1 MSNEYSVS
9 CAKGNIAEWHDS
21 ILEDGRRKGGLPHNA
36 DKSLQHLNEH
46 LYGDSL
52 LTDGERINKIYEDDV
67 KKFNDKQD
75 RPSRKMGMESS
86 VEKRQKSYYEG
97 LVDGTFC
104 FGKGKNQEVPIYEVH
119 LQIGNKDDNGV
130 TDKDFDIEKYY
141 DLKSEDE
148 DKASAYVQEHLNKSE
163 SVVRSKRILKKTV
176 ERLVSYDPEHFVVMR
191 ADLHSDE
198 PCGTPGVH
206 LAFNLRG
213 TGYKSGMENRCS
225 STKALEQMDLRK
237 EPDKEWGIVQL
248 YDKVKDIM
256 EEEMLAD
263 GLEYGYEPMKRK
275 APTGEKKEHMTVEE
289 FRLLKAGQQ
298 ALVTTEQA
306 VRDMA
311 QQMSDDLDIREENLN
326 IKETDLDTK
335 KTDLDAREVSVSKR
349 EHEVNEYIDKNVE
362 RKTKEIQENYD
373 TKLQNAE
380 NTIRAELKA
389 EYEKKYDDEKKAL
402 EESYKER
409 EDAVKLRE
417 DNADARDIEQDDRES
432 DLNAKADKIAL
443 DQKNLL
449 KDKLSMKKWQEKKEA
464 EFQVKEDALDAQ
476 KRAEDAREAE
486 NSVKIANGEKY
497 ARERANRHTTTAY
510 DNSLQESTEYNRPL
524 PKLPG
529 D

>member
-1 MSNEYSVS
+1 MSNEYSIS

-104 FGKGKNQEVPIYEVH
+104 FGKGENQEIPIYEVH

-148 DKASAYVQEHLNKSE
+148 DKASAYVQEHLNKNE
-163 SVVRSKRILKKTV
+163 SVERSKRILRKSV
-176 ERLVSYDPEHFVVMR
+176 ERLVNYDPEHFVVLR

-213 TGYKSGMENRCS
+213 TGYKTGMENRCS
-225 STKALEQMDLRK
+225 STKALQQMKFRK
-237 EPDKEWGIVQL
+237 EPEKEWGIVQL
-248 YDKVKDIM
+248 YDKIKDIM

-263 GLEYGYEPMKRK
+263 ALEHKYEPMKRK
-275 APTGEKKEHMTVEE
+275 PPTGEKKAHLEVEP
-289 FRLLKAGQQ
+289 FRQLMARQQ
-298 ALVTTEQA
+298 ALDTTEQA

-326 IKETDLDTK
+326 TRETN
-335 KTDLDAREVSVSKR
+335 LDAREASVSKR

-380 NTIRAELKA
+380 NALRIKLKA
-389 EYEKKYDDEKKAL
+389 EYEKKYADDKKAL
-402 EESYKER
+402 EKSNKEREDAIKKR
-409 EDAVKLRE
+409 EDAVKLKE
-417 DNADARDIEQDDRES
+417 KLQQKKQDD
-432 DLNAKADKIAL
+432 
-443 DQKNLL
+443 
-449 KDKLSMKKWQEKKEA
+449 
-464 EFQVKEDALDAQ
+464 FQVKEDALEAQ
-476 KRAEDAREAE
+476 KLVITERENAVKKREDVVKNREDVVTIREQNEDKREAE
-486 NSVKIANGEKY
+486 NNVKMLNGEKY
-497 ARERANRHTTTAY
+497 ARERANRNTTTAY
-510 DNSLQESTEYNRPL
+510 DNSQQQTTRFDRDL
-524 PKLPG
+524 PTVG
-529 D
+529 E